1 MALPIPQIN
10 DENRAFWTGGA
21 DGELRFMRCSACGY
35 YLHPPSPR
43 CPECWS
49 DDVAPE
55 AVSGRG
61 TVYTYTINRQQWM
74 PGLEVPFV
82 LAVVELDEQPGLRL
96 IAARRRLRADEV
108 DDRHARRRRLRA
120 RAVKRSSPFF
130 RPAS

>member
-21 DGELRFMRCSACGY
+21 DGELRFERCQACGY

-43 CPECWS
+43 CPKCWS
-49 DDVAPE
+49 DDIAPE

-82 LAVVELDEQPGLRL
+82 LAVVELAEQPGLRL
-96 IAARRRLRADEV
+96 IARVVDCEAPAIGMAVDVAFEARGEAFI
-108 DDRHARRRRLRA
+108 
-120 RAVKRSSPFF
+120 PYF